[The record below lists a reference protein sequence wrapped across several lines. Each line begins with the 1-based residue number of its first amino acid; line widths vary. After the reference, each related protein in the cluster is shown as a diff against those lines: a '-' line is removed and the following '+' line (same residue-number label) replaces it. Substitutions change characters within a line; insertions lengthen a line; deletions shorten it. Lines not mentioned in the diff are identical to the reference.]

1 MKRRE
6 GIGIPGVVSA
16 RSGCQGARVKPKR
29 ARRGRV
35 AGVEPGPGVGLERA
49 QQGHSEHRSGSGESG
64 WGRSP
69 GDHAGAMGEEG
80 GGGPGA
86 DGGHGRD
93 FFAIR
98 ATKRRAGSASGG

>member
-16 RSGCQGARVKPKR
+16 HRCRSGCQGARVKP
-29 ARRGRV
+29 
-35 AGVEPGPGVGLERA
+35 GPGLGFERA
-49 QQGHSEHRSGSGESG
+49 QQGQSEHRSGRGEP
-64 WGRSP
+64 GRGGSP
-69 GDHAGAMGEEG
+69 RDHAGTMGEEG